1 MGGGKVAYY
10 RRQAGLSQ
18 TELARR
24 TGLRQSWISD
34 LERGHYDVQNMT
46 LRNAV
51 RLAMVLHV
59 HAEDLLDELPRLG
72 EADTRGARDA
82 QEENKREH
90 TDSEKGT

>member
-34 LERGHYDVQNMT
+34 LERGHYDVRNMT
-46 LRNAV
+46 LRNAA
-51 RLAMVLHV
+51 RLAAALHV
-59 HAEDLLDELPRLG
+59 HAEDLLDDEQP
-72 EADTRGARDA
+72 TGASPD
-82 QEENKREH
+82 
-90 TDSEKGT
+90 GTGRAHGSPARA